1 MSEANAVNAC
11 ILTDLCPLMPAI
23 ERSGSDAISNG
34 KAPITG
40 NAGALARNERE
51 ARNDYLAEV
60 LSRSEKILCAY
71 EAVRARAPAFPVI
84 RSDYRNCISTSGPV
98 LIRSTTSRPTQIGC
112 RIVEAI
118 RRAHFA
124 AEDADDSSALVTPYL
139 AEEHET
145 AGAYVLSP
153 VTLFR
158 GISGRLR
165 KTVEVLLQWILRHE
179 QINPR
184 TLQHVLYTLAL
195 VAEGRRKVEHHPSI
209 VHALLDFARRTT
221 AALIFGNES
230 R

>member
-1 MSEANAVNAC
+1 MCFCQVDS
-11 ILTDLCPLMPAI
+11 PA
-23 ERSGSDAISNG
+23 GSDAISNG

-158 GISGRLR
+158 GISGGTPPFQFYAKRSRSYCSGSCGTSRLTR
-165 KTVEVLLQWILRHE
+165 
-179 QINPR
+179 
-184 TLQHVLYTLAL
+184 
-195 VAEGRRKVEHHPSI
+195 GRCSTYLTRSPWLPKVVGKSNIPHPSLM
-209 VHALLDFARRTT
+209 HSSTLLGGPQRR
-221 AALIFGNES
+221 
-230 R
+230 